1 MKIINIFYAFFFI
14 VIFTSCD
21 YDYLNRQPL
30 SDVSPEAF
38 FQSEKDLDLYT
49 NSFYSVIP
57 DATGIYN
64 EADDNIVKTGLAD
77 RIKGT
82 RITPTSGGGWS
93 WGELRKIN
101 YFLQNYANN
110 GLSEEEAKPYLAEA
124 RFFRAW
130 FYFEKVKTFGD
141 VPIYTEVIA
150 ANDDESLYKS
160 RDSRIEVM
168 DFVMSDLDYA
178 IANLASTRSV
188 DKITKWTALALKS
201 RVGLFEGTFRKYH
214 TEMNLPGYEIFL
226 NEAVEAARE
235 LMESGTYS
243 IYKSS
248 PETAYKE
255 LFASYDAI
263 DEEVILARKYSAD
276 LQLYH
281 NVNYYTITASYGKPG
296 LEKSLVNSYLMQ
308 DGSRFTDQEGFNEL
322 LFPEEVKNRD
332 LRLSQTIR
340 TPGYSRI
347 GQTTVLP
354 ADFGASV
361 TGYQLTK
368 FVTATSEDSYN
379 RSYNDIPVFRYAE
392 VLLNFAEAKAE
403 LGTLTQADLD
413 QSIALVRERV
423 AMPNIQISL
432 ANSNPD
438 PYISEQYPN
447 VSGENMGVILEIR
460 RERRIELVMESYR
473 WDDILR
479 WKVGPQVVRQFKGM
493 YFPGT
498 GTFDLDE
505 NGSIDVVIYT
515 GEKPTEK
522 GPIYLQLGSEILLEN
537 GENGGLVIINPNI
550 PKIFDESKDYFYP
563 LPIQDLLINDRLEQ
577 NPGWQN

>member
-550 PKIFDESKDYFYP
+550 PKTFDESKDYFYP